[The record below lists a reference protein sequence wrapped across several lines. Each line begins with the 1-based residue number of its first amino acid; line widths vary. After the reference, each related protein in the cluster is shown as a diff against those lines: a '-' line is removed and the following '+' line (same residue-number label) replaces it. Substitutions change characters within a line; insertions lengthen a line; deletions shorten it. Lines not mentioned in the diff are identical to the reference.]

1 VEGEEKTSTQL
12 IPAPEGGWVL
22 RLPRL
27 RVVVVDGPDRGK
39 ELHPDRAVVRVGSAA
54 ECEVSLSDPT
64 VSRHHCD
71 LTLRDG
77 LVRVT
82 DHRSSNGTFHES
94 ARVHDIE
101 VPPGTLL
108 RVGQTTLRLTTS
120 DERFD
125 VPLSA
130 SESFGALI
138 GKSVKMREVFSIL
151 ERVAPTEVTVLLE
164 GESGTGKELA
174 AEGIHAA
181 SPRAEDPFVVFDCGA
196 VARELVE
203 SALFGHVKGA
213 FTGAVAG
220 ATGVF
225 EEADGGTLFLDEIGE
240 LPLDLQPKLL
250 RALEKRE
257 VRRVGT
263 SKSRTVDVRIVAATN
278 RSLEAEV
285 NAGRFRG
292 DLYYRLAV
300 VKLTL
305 PPLRSR
311 PDDIPFLTH
320 HFLRLFARPGAAPPV
335 LSDRVVEVLSS
346 RPWPGN
352 VRELRNAVER
362 ALSIAGPEAFAT
374 SHPSKPLQPGG
385 DEVDLTLPYHVARDR
400 VLDAFERR
408 YLDAA
413 LRRNDG
419 NVSAAAREAGV
430 SRKLIQ
436 RMSRRHGISPKGED

>member
-1 VEGEEKTSTQL
+1 M
-12 IPAPEGGWVL
+12 
-22 RLPRL
+22 
-27 RVVVVDGPDRGK
+27 DGPDRGM
-39 ELHPDRAVVRVGSAA
+39 ELGPQRALVRVGSAP
-54 ECEVSLSDPT
+54 ECDVPLTDPT

-71 LTLRDG
+71 LTITEG

-82 DHRSSNGTFHES
+82 DHRSSNGTFVDS
-94 ARVHDIE
+94 ARVHDVE

-120 DERFD
+120 DDRLD
-125 VPLSA
+125 VPLSS

-138 GKSVKMREVFSIL
+138 GKSVKMREVFSVL
-151 ERVAPTEVTVLLE
+151 ERVAPTEATVLVE

-181 SPRAEDPFVVFDCGA
+181 SPRADEPFVVFDCGA

-213 FTGAVAG
+213 FTGAVSE

-263 SKSRTVDVRIVAATN
+263 SKSRTIDVRIVAATN

-300 VKLTL
+300 VKVAL

-311 PDDIPFLTH
+311 PEDIPFLTQ
-320 HFLRLFARPGAAPPV
+320 HFLRLLARPGAAPPA
-335 LSDRVVEVLSS
+335 LSDRVVEVLCS

-362 ALSIAGPEAFAT
+362 ALSIAGPEAFAKSQT
-374 SHPSKPLQPGG
+374 TAKPEP
-385 DEVDLTLPYHVARDR
+385 DEGEVELTLPYHVARDR
-400 VLDAFERR
+400 VLEAFERR
-408 YLDAA
+408 YVDAA
-413 LRRNDG
+413 LKRSGG

-436 RMSRRHGISPKGED
+436 RASRRHGISPKSEE